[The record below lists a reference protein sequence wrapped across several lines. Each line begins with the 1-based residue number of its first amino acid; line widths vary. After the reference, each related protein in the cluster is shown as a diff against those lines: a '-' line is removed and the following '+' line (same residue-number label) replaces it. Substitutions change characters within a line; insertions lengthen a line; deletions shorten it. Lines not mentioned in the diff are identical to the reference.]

1 MNTAGKLPCNDS
13 RELLGE
19 TRLRLSRRDFCK
31 AAAIGA
37 IAASSLSLLGCSSGG
52 AQREGANGSSQDAPS
67 DDIFEGGPAELFNR
81 PGRQVWFYSTSI
93 TKDTRPTLFVFEN
106 GTVSCIEPWTVYY
119 SPTSGIHS
127 PTLGDLEGLTDD
139 EIIQKFEDFYLEQ
152 HDACESNPES
162 SVSYQSTRSSRQQKD
177 LGELTVIQK
186 DPLEFPAIPL
196 KLYAT
201 TDGSGN
207 MTIRESFPYQIDR
220 VNMNGHLEV
229 EASDLNSATDAAKQV
244 DVIVTPVDKSMV
256 LGSPF
261 PKPYQ
266 VYSTFFGGFTATDEF
281 DEFFYTRF
289 TSKEYDI
296 HLDQPGT
303 EGVTFS

>member
-1 MNTAGKLPCNDS
+1 MDTAGKTPRNDS
-13 RELLGE
+13 QELPGE
-19 TRLRLSRRDFCK
+19 TRPRLTRRDFCK
-31 AAAIGA
+31 VAAVGA
-37 IAASSLSLLGCSSGG
+37 LAASSLSLIGCSSSGSQG
-52 AQREGANGSSQDAPS
+52 EGADSSSQSASS
-67 DDIFEGGPAELFNR
+67 DDVFEGGPAELFNR
-81 PGRQVWFYSTSI
+81 PGRQVWFYSRNI
-93 TKDTRPTLFVFEN
+93 TKDTRPTLFVFEDC
-106 GTVSCIEPWTVYY
+106 TVSCIEPWTVYNTKSGSD
-119 SPTSGIHS
+119 SPK
-127 PTLGDLEGLTDD
+127 LGDLEGLSDD

-152 HDACESNPES
+152 HDVCESDPES
-162 SVSYQSTRSSRQQKD
+162 TVSYQGGSRQQED

-196 KLYAT
+196 KLHGT

-220 VNMNGHLEV
+220 VNMSGHLEV
-229 EASDLNSATDAAKQV
+229 DSSDFHPVTDAARQV
-244 DVIVTPVDKSMV
+244 DITVTPVDKSMV

-266 VYSTFFGGFTATDEF
+266 VYSTFFGGFTATDEY